1 MSDDGFRGFSK
12 ETFRFLKNLKK
23 NNNKEWFDE
32 NRDVYE
38 EYVLT
43 PARYFVVELGARLKT
58 LSPGLTAIPEV
69 DKSIFRLRRDT
80 RFSEDKTPYKTHLG
94 ILFWEG
100 PGKKLDN
107 PNYYVHLNEDSIF
120 IGAGEYRFPPGS
132 IKAYRDSVVHPK
144 RGAELGRILKGIC
157 LNPSYKIGGRHY
169 KRISSGYDPA
179 HRNSELLLHNGLY
192 TYYEGPVPEDAYSG
206 RFVDF
211 CFRMLRDMSP
221 LFRWTLEVLGS
232 GGVKGGAP
240 TSKRGF

>member
-12 ETFRFLKNLKK
+12 ETFRFLKDLKK
-23 NNNKEWFDE
+23 NNKKEWFDE
-32 NRDVYE
+32 NRAVFE

-43 PARYFVVELGARLKT
+43 PARYFVVDLGARLKK
-58 LSPGLTAIPEV
+58 LSPGVIAIPEV

-107 PNYYVHLNEDSIF
+107 PNYYVHLSEDSIF

-132 IKAYRDSVVHPK
+132 MKAYRDSVVDPK
-144 RGAELGRILKGIC
+144 KGAELGRILKRISG
-157 LNPSYKIGGRHY
+157 NPSYKIGGRNY
-169 KRISSGYDPA
+169 KRIPPGYNPA
-179 HRNSELLLHNGLY
+179 HKNSELLLHDGLY
-192 TYYEGPVPEDAYSG
+192 AYYEGPVPEEAYSG

-211 CFRMLRDMSP
+211 CFGMLRDMSP
-221 LFRWTLEVLGS
+221 LFRWTLAVLESVSAKGS
-232 GGVKGGAP
+232 AP
-240 TSKRGF
+240 SRSGL